1 MTPTPKLRFVE
12 REIQEPYEF
21 ELHKHIAITKRVR
34 ILQQWWEKDD
44 SSKYTSAIAGAFYG
58 EWRDVPLEEEQA

>member
-1 MTPTPKLRFVE
+1 MKSTQKLRFVE

-34 ILQQWWEKDD
+34 ILQQWWEPERNIIDAVAEK
-44 SSKYTSAIAGAFYG
+44 KTQG
-58 EWRDVPLEEEQA
+58 EWRDVPLEWEA